1 MRPKSGQGSQVAQ
14 VPFTY
19 RVDYQRIIRKMGLAA
34 QLQNGGVVRLRD
46 VQLSDV
52 NAYVRMRCDP
62 VMMAELGG
70 PVPQEGIEDKVRR
83 DVDQAVADVA
93 WIKMIVPGD
102 DSSEVA
108 GSVVLWPHKA
118 KDETISEIGWMV
130 LPEFQGQGLGKHA
143 VRVLLEAARDDG
155 RWGLVHAF
163 PAVTNAAS
171 NGICRSIG
179 FRMKGQEEVT
189 FAGQVFRTNHWVI
202 DPQADLV
209 IPCASP

>member
-1 MRPKSGQGSQVAQ
+1 MS
-14 VPFTY
+14 
-19 RVDYQRIIRKMGLAA
+19 LAA
-34 QLQNGGVVRLRD
+34 QPQDGGVVRLRD

-52 NAYVRMRCDP
+52 DAYVRMRCDP

-70 PVPQEGIEDKVRR
+70 PVPREGIEDKVRR
-83 DVDQAVADVA
+83 GVDQAAADVA
-93 WIKMIVPGD
+93 WIKMILPDD

-108 GSVVLWPHKA
+108 GSVVLWPHEA
-118 KDETISEIGWMV
+118 NDGAISEIGWMV
-130 LPEFQGQGLGKHA
+130 LPAFQGQGLGKHA

-163 PAVTNAAS
+163 PAVTNTAS
-171 NGICRSIG
+171 NGICRSAG
-179 FRMKGQEEVT
+179 FRLERQEDAT
-189 FAGQVFRTNHWVI
+189 FAGLVFRTNHWII